1 MSMKRTIFE
10 IPEHL
15 QQISL
20 STLEKYSISYTQRV
34 LDDNIL
40 EIEITHHKSQNY
52 IIELIEQELNLF
64 AELELQKVC

>member
-10 IPEHL
+10 IPENL

-20 STLEKYSISYTQRV
+20 STLENYSLSYSQRV
-34 LDDNIL
+34 LADNSL

-52 IIELIEQELNLF
+52 LIELIEQELNLF
-64 AELELQKVC
+64 AELELKKVS

>member
-1 MSMKRTIFE
+1 MKRTIFE

-34 LDDNIL
+34 LADNIL

>member
-10 IPEHL
+10 IPKNL

-20 STLEKYSISYTQRV
+20 STLEKYSISYSQRM
-34 LDDNIL
+34 LANNTL

-52 IIELIEQELNLF
+52 LIELIERELNLF
-64 AELELQKVC
+64 AELEFQKVS